1 MENRAASIV
10 PQRNLTP
17 LERRYGEAFAVLN
30 RLDRKRYAGEYWPC
44 GFRLLQARHNRRC
57 RRQEDEEQQ

>member
-1 MENRAASIV
+1 MGKV
-10 PQRNLTP
+10 
-17 LERRYGEAFAVLN
+17 FAVLN

-57 RRQEDEEQQ
+57 RRQENEEKQSCRRAWLL